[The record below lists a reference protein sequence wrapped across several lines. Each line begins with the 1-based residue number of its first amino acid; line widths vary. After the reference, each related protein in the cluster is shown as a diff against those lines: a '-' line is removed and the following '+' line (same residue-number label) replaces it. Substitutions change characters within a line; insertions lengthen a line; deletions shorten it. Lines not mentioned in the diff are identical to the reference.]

1 MKTIA
6 ILLSTLLLVPPALS
20 LERTNSPDGKIA
32 QIADSDT
39 LSPQAIRQ
47 TAQQITVRITANNN
61 GGSGVLIAKK
71 GNSYLILTNAH
82 VTRGGSK
89 FEIQTPDGQ
98 KYTAKPVDGGFDA
111 KYDLALLEFT
121 SQTKYTLAD
130 LSTTSSL
137 DVERTIY
144 SAGFP
149 FDSREIRITSGQVS
163 QLSDLPFDN
172 GTQIGYTT
180 TKGEK
185 GLRQGMSGG
194 AILDANG
201 ILLGINTIGEAPIL
215 PNYTYND
222 GSKPLAKLAAK
233 YREANW
239 GVPVYNFLIKVK
251 PDILYRYQ
259 FNGLNVRQV
268 QPQATPTG
276 YMAKLSDLARKQT
289 VRIENSGGSGS
300 GVIIAQEG
308 NSYYVAT
315 AKHVLENKKNQQK
328 FTNNRLITY
337 DQDTHNLTSTVVAIG
352 VDLAIVKFTSN
363 NTYPIAQLS
372 ETSPNNKEIV
382 LAGGFPGRDK
392 INSPLWQWQLNLG
405 NIFDREI
412 GKFETQDRKSFSNG
426 YDIIYTSITYGGMSG
441 GGVFDTAGRVIGI
454 HGRAEQTE
462 GVMLGKSQGISI
474 QTLIGLAPQLQLNPK
489 LLKLAK
495 NPAPALTTLDIQ
507 TIYDVVNLAPPTSE
521 DSGERWLTYGNQLYR
536 IGQLEKSVT
545 AFDKAIDKGQILTGN
560 YGKAL
565 SLRFLVKPELASVAI
580 AKAIA
585 AVPTSKRANYYY
597 FWKHQSGIFMLQ
609 QQYGK
614 ALVSIDTA
622 IKLEPQDRTL
632 LYDKAL
638 ILSLQK
644 QYAAAIKI
652 YDNLIRERED
662 SYAYEGRG
670 VAKLSGGDYKG
681 AIADFDRA
689 IKINPNLSNAYNGRG
704 AVKLALGDNKGA
716 ISDFDRVIK
725 INPNHAETYVSRG
738 TAKLNQGEKKE
749 ALADFNRA
757 IKINPNYAEAYIYR
771 GTAKSDLGDKQEAN
785 ADFDRA
791 IKINPNYDTAYFFR
805 GAAKLNQGEKK
816 EALADFDRAIKI
828 NPNYAEVY
836 IFRGTVK
843 SDLGE
848 KKGAIADFD
857 RAIQINPNYA
867 EAYGSRGLTK
877 LAWGDKQG
885 AIADLSKGAELS
897 RQQKRMDSYQQ
908 TMKLIAQL
916 KGEGTIADRDRAIKT
931 NPNDAAAY
939 IEQGLAKSER
949 GDNQGAI
956 ADFDRAIKINPNFA
970 IAYIGRGTAK
980 LALADRQGAIA
991 DFNRAIKIN
1000 PNLSDAYS
1008 SRGAVKSALGDKQGA
1023 IADFDRAIKIN
1034 PNNAAAYISQ
1044 AAAYIGRGGVRVDLG
1059 DKRGAIADLS
1069 KAAELLRQQG
1079 QMDYYQKVMDM
1090 IAQLKRR

>member
-1 MKTIA
+1 MRPTLA
-6 ILLSTLLLVPPALS
+6 ILLSTLLFVPPAWS
-20 LERTNSPDGKIA
+20 LERVDTSDGSIA
-32 QIADSDT
+32 QIADSEP
-39 LSPQAIRQ
+39 LSPQAVRQ
-47 TAQQITVRITANNN
+47 TAQRITVRITANNS

-82 VTRGGSK
+82 VTRRGSK

-98 KYTAKPVDGGFDA
+98 KHTAKPIDGGFDA

-121 SQTKYTLAD
+121 SQKQYTLAN
-130 LSTTSSL
+130 LSTTSPL
-137 DVERTIY
+137 DAERTIY

-163 QLSDLPFDN
+163 QLSDIPFDN

-180 TKGEK
+180 SKGEK

-194 AILDANG
+194 AILDVRG
-201 ILLGINTIGEAPIL
+201 VLLGINTIGSAPIL
-215 PNYTYND
+215 PNYTYSD

-233 YREANW
+233 YRSANW

-251 PDILYRYQ
+251 PDILYRYK
-259 FNGLNVRQV
+259 FNGLAVGQI
-268 QPQATPTG
+268 QPQANPTG
-276 YMAKLSDLARKQT
+276 YMAKLNDLARKQT
-289 VRIENSGGSGS
+289 VRIENSGGNGS
-300 GVIIAQEG
+300 GVIIAREG
-308 NSYYVAT
+308 NSYYVVT
-315 AKHVLENKKNQQK
+315 AKHVLENEETQQRR
-328 FTNNRLITY
+328 TNNRLITY
-337 DQDTHNLTSTVVAIG
+337 DQDTHNLTSTVLATG
-352 VDLAIVKFTSN
+352 VDLAIVKFTSTN
-363 NTYPIAQLS
+363 IYPIAQLS
-372 ETSPNNKEIV
+372 EISPNNKEIV

-392 INSPLWQWQLNLG
+392 INSPLWQWQLNPG
-405 NIFDREI
+405 NIFEREI

-426 YDIIYTSITYGGMSG
+426 YDLIYTSISYGGMSG

-474 QTLIGLAPQLQLNPK
+474 QTLIGLAPRLQLNPK

-495 NPAPALTTLDIQ
+495 NPAPALTTRDLQ
-507 TIYDVVNLAPPTSE
+507 TIYMVVNLAPPTSE

-545 AFDKAIDKGQILTGN
+545 AFDMAIDRGQILTGN

-565 SLRFLVKPELASVAI
+565 SLRFLVKPDLASVAI

-597 FWKHQSGIFMLQ
+597 FWKHQSGIFILQ

-638 ILSLQK
+638 ILVLQK
-644 QYAAAIKI
+644 QHAAAIKV
-652 YDNLIRERED
+652 YDDLIGDRED

-670 VAKLSGGDYKG
+670 IAKLSGKDYQG
-681 AIADFDRA
+681 AIADLDRA

-704 AVKLALGDNKGA
+704 SAKLAVGDNQGA
-716 ISDFDRVIK
+716 IADFDRVIK
-725 INPNHAETYVSRG
+725 INPNYAETYVSRG

-749 ALADFNRA
+749 AIADLDRA
-757 IKINPNYAEAYIYR
+757 IQINPNSADAYMHR
-771 GTAKSDLGDKQEAN
+771 GTAKSDLGDNKGAN
-785 ADFDRA
+785 ADYDRA
-791 IKINPNYDTAYFFR
+791 VKINPNYDAAYFFR
-805 GAAKLNQGEKK
+805 GTAKLNQGEKK
-816 EALADFDRAIKI
+816 GAIADFDRAITI

-843 SDLGE
+843 SDLGD

-897 RQQKRMDSYQQ
+897 RQQGRMDSYQR

-916 KGEGTIADRDRAIKT
+916 KGEGTIADLDRAIKI
-931 NPNDAAAY
+931 NPNDAIAY
-939 IEQGLAKSER
+939 VEKGLAKYNQ
-949 GDNQGAI
+949 GDKQGAI
-956 ADFDRAIKINPNFA
+956 ADYDRAIKINPNFA
-970 IAYIGRGTAK
+970 
-980 LALADRQGAIA
+980 
-991 DFNRAIKIN
+991 
-1000 PNLSDAYS
+1000 DAYS
-1008 SRGAVKSALGDKQGA
+1008 NRGLAKSALGDKQGA
-1023 IADFDRAIKIN
+1023 IADYDRAIKIT
-1034 PNNAAAYISQ
+1034 PKDAAAYISQ
-1044 AAAYIGRGGVRVDLG
+1044 AAAYIGRGGIKLELG
-1059 DKRGAIADLS
+1059 DKQGAIADLS
-1069 KAAELLRQQG
+1069 KGAELLRQQG
-1079 QMDYYQKVMDM
+1079 QMDYYQQVMDT
-1090 IAQLKRR
+1090 IAQLKGR